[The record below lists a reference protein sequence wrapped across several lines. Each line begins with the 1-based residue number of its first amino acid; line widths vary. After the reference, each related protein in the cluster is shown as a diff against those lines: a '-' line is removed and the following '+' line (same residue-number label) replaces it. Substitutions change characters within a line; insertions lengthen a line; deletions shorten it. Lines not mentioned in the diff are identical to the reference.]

1 MIREL
6 KNAVEASDRKA
17 QYDECAKRF
26 LGQKFIIA
34 SILSKSVEAFLG
46 MAPKDII
53 PYIEGEPYIGKV
65 PVEPGLTNAAW
76 EENGQRV
83 VGLNTE
89 NQEINEGLVRFDV
102 ICYVRLPERDGEK
115 VPDGEKK
122 PLTQIIIN
130 LEMQKDQPREYQI
143 LNRAVFY
150 VSRQIS
156 AQKERDFTGS
166 HYDDIK
172 SVYSIWICMN
182 MEENSMSHIHL
193 TKEDMMGSQP
203 WRGGLD
209 LFHIVMIGIGKDL
222 PGQEENYELHRF
234 LGTIFSQKLA
244 VEEKLHIMKTE
255 YDISEEEDFREDV
268 NEMCNLGE
276 GIMEEGIAIGME
288 KGIAI
293 GETKGREEGI
303 AIGETRGRESGLV
316 QGREEGIAI
325 GETKGIS
332 IGESRTIRNM
342 HKNGFTAEQIA
353 AATDKALDEV
363 KAILAQ
369 DMEGLYL

>member
-6 KNAVEASDRKA
+6 KNAVEASDREA

-26 LGQKFIIA
+26 LGQKFTIA

-46 MAPKDII
+46 MAPRDII
-53 PYIEGEPYIGKV
+53 PYIEGEPYISKV
-65 PVEPGLTNAAW
+65 PVEPGLTNVNRD
-76 EENGQRV
+76 ENGQRV
-83 VGLNTE
+83 AGLNTE
-89 NQEINEGLVRFDV
+89 NQEIHEGLVRFDV
-102 ICYVRLPERDGEK
+102 ICYVRLPSSEDGE
-115 VPDGEKK
+115 G
-122 PLTQIIIN
+122 PLSQIIIN

-156 AQKERDFTGS
+156 AQKERDFTNS

-209 LFHIVMIGIGKDL
+209 LFHIIMIGIGKDL
-222 PGQEENYELHRF
+222 PGQEEDYELHRF

-255 YDISEEEDFREDV
+255 YDITSEEDFREDV

-288 KGIAI
+288 KG
-293 GETKGREEGI
+293 
-303 AIGETRGRESGLV
+303 
-316 QGREEGIAI
+316 REEGIAI
-325 GETKGIS
+325 GETKGREAGLVQGREEGIK
-332 IGESRTIRNM
+332 ELIRNM

-353 AATDKALDEV
+353 AAIDKDLEEVRAILTDK
-363 KAILAQ
+363 
-369 DMEGLYL
+369 

>member
-1 MIREL
+1 MIRQQKKETY
-6 KNAVEASDRKA
+6 ASDREA
-17 QYDECAKRF
+17 QYDERAKKVA
-26 LGQKFIIA
+26 GSKIVIA
-34 SILSKSVEAFLG
+34 SILSKTVDAFRG
-46 MAPKDII
+46 MKPREIV
-53 PYIEGEPYIGKV
+53 PYIEGEPYIGSV
-65 PVEPGLTNAAW
+65 PVEPGQTNASYT
-76 EENGQRV
+76 ENGKRI
-83 VGLNTE
+83 VGFNTE
-89 NQEINEGLVRFDV
+89 NQEENEGLVRFDV

-115 VPDGEKK
+115 VPDGKKK

-193 TKEDMMGSQP
+193 TKEDMMGSQL
-203 WRGGLD
+203 WMGGLD

-222 PGQEENYELHRF
+222 PGQEESYELHRF

-255 YDISEEEDFREDV
+255 YDISEEEDFRKDV

-288 KGIAI
+288 KG
-293 GETKGREEGI
+293 REEGI
-303 AIGETRGRESGLV
+303 AIGETRGRE
-316 QGREEGIAI
+316 EGITF
-325 GETKGIS
+325 GENKGRA
-332 IGESRTIRNM
+332 EAQAELIRNM

-353 AATDKALDEV
+353 AATDMNLEEV
-363 KAILAQ
+363 KTILEICKQ
-369 DMEGLYL
+369 

>member
-6 KNAVEASDRKA
+6 KNAVSASGKEA
-17 QYDECAKRF
+17 QYDEHAKNIA
-26 LGQKFIIA
+26 GQKFIIA
-34 SILSKSVEAFLG
+34 NILAKSVEAFRG
-46 MAPKDII
+46 MKPKDII
-53 PYIEGEPYIGKV
+53 PYIEGEPYISKV
-65 PVEPGLTNAAW
+65 PVESGLTNAVR

-102 ICYVRLPERDGEK
+102 ICYVRLPERYGEK

-255 YDISEEEDFREDV
+255 YDISEEEDFRKDV

-288 KGIAI
+288 
-293 GETKGREEGI
+293 KGREEGI

-316 QGREEGIAI
+316 QGREEGI
-325 GETKGIS
+325 S
-332 IGESRTIRNM
+332 IGKERAQSELIRNM
-342 HKNGFTAEQIA
+342 RKNGFTAEQIA
-353 AATDKALDEV
+353 AATDKALEEV
-363 KAILAQ
+363 KAILA
-369 DMEGLYL
+369 

>member
-6 KNAVEASDRKA
+6 KIAVSASGKEA
-17 QYDECAKRF
+17 QYDEHAKNIA
-26 LGQKFIIA
+26 GQKFIIA
-34 SILSKSVEAFLG
+34 NILAKSVEAFRG
-46 MAPKDII
+46 MKPKDII
-53 PYIEGEPYIGKV
+53 PYIEGEPYISKV
-65 PVEPGLTNAAW
+65 PVEPGLTNAAR

-115 VPDGEKK
+115 VPDGKKK

-156 AQKERDFTGS
+156 AQKEREFTGS

-193 TKEDMMGSQP
+193 TKEDMMGSQL

-244 VEEKLHIMKTE
+244 VEEKLNILQE
-255 YDISEEEDFREDV
+255 YDVPEEEDFRKDV

-288 KGIAI
+288 KG
-293 GETKGREEGI
+293 REEGI
-303 AIGETRGRESGLV
+303 AIGETRGRE
-316 QGREEGIAI
+316 EGITF
-325 GETKGIS
+325 GENKGRA
-332 IGESRTIRNM
+332 EAQAELIRSM
-342 HKNGFTAEQIA
+342 HKNGLTAEQIA
-353 AATDKALDEV
+353 AATDKNIEEV
-363 KAILAQ
+363 KVIL
-369 DMEGLYL
+369 ESKE

>member
-26 LGQKFIIA
+26 LGQKITIA

-65 PVEPGLTNAAW
+65 PVEPGLTNADHD
-76 EENGQRV
+76 ENGQRI
-83 VGLNTE
+83 VGFNTE
-89 NQEINEGLVRFDV
+89 NQEIHEGLVRFDV
-102 ICYVRLPERDGEK
+102 ICYVRLPSSEDGEK
-115 VPDGEKK
+115 VSDGEKK

-130 LEMQKDQPREYQI
+130 LEMQKDQPSEYQI

-156 AQKERDFTGS
+156 AQKERDFAGS

-203 WRGGLD
+203 WRGGLN

-222 PGQEENYELHRF
+222 PGQEESYELHRF

-293 GETKGREEGI
+293 GETKG
-303 AIGETRGRESGLV
+303 
-316 QGREEGIAI
+316 
-325 GETKGIS
+325 IS
-332 IGESRTIRNM
+332 IGESRTIRSM

-369 DMEGLYL
+369 DMVGLYL